1 MCLVIGVLLA
11 ILSVNFYLNG
21 FVLQAAI
28 AGVLSLVLI
37 SFMIRNV
44 GCPNGACKPKIKDKK
59 EEETDD
65 N

>member
-1 MCLVIGVLLA
+1 MCLVIGTLLA

-21 FVLQAAI
+21 FILQAII
-28 AGVLSLVLI
+28 AGVFSLILV

-44 GCPNGACKPKIKDKK
+44 GCPNGGCKPKLK
-59 EEETDD
+59 EEDKND